1 MHAPR
6 AARNEGFHSAGRGVG
21 QIGVDL
27 RRRRR
32 RHGAVQQQQ
41 RHGTIPDPVSP
52 HGHASQERAIIRGAL
67 AQAAHLNYRQKVC
80 VGGVGARDGRDAA
93 PGGDHQVRRQQCAA
107 AEACAPFFRAIQRH
121 KELLLL
127 RPHFT
132 ASGRVRVA
140 RPKKSGR
147 AGAETAAAQRQQD
160 AGQHSPSRHRG
171 PGFPGLA
178 ALEGLWPRAG
188 ASVKETFLLGVPT
201 LAPNNGRV
209 VPLPEC

>member
-1 MHAPR
+1 M
-6 AARNEGFHSAGRGVG
+6 
-21 QIGVDL
+21 
-27 RRRRR
+27 
-32 RHGAVQQQQ
+32 
-41 RHGTIPDPVSP
+41 
-52 HGHASQERAIIRGAL
+52 ERVLGGG
-67 AQAAHLNYRQKVC
+67 
-80 VGGVGARDGRDAA
+80 GGVGRAM
-93 PGGDHQVRRQQCAA
+93 RR
-107 AEACAPFFRAIQRH
+107 
-121 KELLLL
+121 L
-127 RPHFT
+127 
-132 ASGRVRVA
+132 SGEPLT